1 MLGFFSHENAMRQTK
16 PSITSVSEDV
26 WSRASHR
33 HALLRGL
40 LEENQRNHLSVKL
53 VASDLGISVQHTYRL
68 LKKLREEQTTASL
81 LPLPRGPRVG
91 NRRLAVNI
99 EKIIEEVI
107 KKIYLKREKPTLKQ
121 VHRYIE
127 CECQKSGFNVPSMK
141 AVRSRVATCNSKTLI
156 KKREGKTATEAAFH
170 QIQGSLEADRPLE
183 IVQIDHTKVD
193 LMLVDD
199 ITRASIG
206 RPWLTLVMDIHTR
219 MVLGFLLSLE
229 APCTTSVALALTQA
243 VLPKD
248 SWRAERLIE
257 NSWPTSGI
265 PRCIHVDNGAE
276 FHGRSFERGC
286 EQHGIQIAYRP
297 PATPRYGGHI
307 ERLMGT
313 LMHRIQA
320 LPGTTFSNV
329 VERGDYRS
337 EERACLSF
345 REFERI
351 LALEVLGPYHNEIH
365 RGLGQ
370 PPIAKWTSSIETTAS
385 RHPLDSQAF
394 LLDFLPYE
402 TRVIRRDGVR
412 LFNIQY
418 QDGGLAH
425 LLGRPDTRLRVKY
438 DPRNLSSV
446 YVELPDGDHVRVPY
460 ADLRR
465 EPITLWEH
473 RNAVRC
479 LKDEGRRSVD
489 EASIFTAIR
498 EQRAI
503 LDEARGLSRE
513 ARRNVVRRE
522 IAQRC
527 ADSPSEPNQSQFPAG
542 KAEDDVD
549 RIPMPPPGAH
559 SGVEIW

>member
-1 MLGFFSHENAMRQTK
+1 MRQIK
-16 PSITSVSEDV
+16 RIITSVHEDA
-26 WSRASHR
+26 WSKASHR
-33 HALLRGL
+33 HALLRRL
-40 LEENQRNHLSVKL
+40 LEENQRSYLSVKS
-53 VASDLGISVQHTYRL
+53 VSDELGISVQHTYRL
-68 LKKLREEQTTASL
+68 LKKLGEEQTTASL
-81 LPLPRGPRVG
+81 LPLPRGPRTG
-91 NRRLAVNI
+91 NRRLPEGI
-99 EKIIEEVI
+99 EKLIEKAIEQ
-107 KKIYLKREKPTLKQ
+107 IYLKREKPTLKQ
-121 VHRYIE
+121 VHRYIIS
-127 CECQKSGFNVPSMK
+127 ECQKLALIAPSMK
-141 AVRSRVATCNSKTLI
+141 AVRARVAACDPKKLVR
-156 KKREGKTATEAAFH
+156 KREGKAVAEAMFH
-170 QIQGSLEADRPLE
+170 QIQGSLEAEKPLD

-199 ITRASIG
+199 VTRASIG

-229 APCTTSVALALTQA
+229 APSTTSVALALTQA

-257 NSWPTSGI
+257 NSWPTCGL

-276 FHGRSFERGC
+276 FHSRAFERGC

-297 PATPRYGGHI
+297 PATPRYGGHV

-351 LALEVLGPYHNEIH
+351 LALEVLGPYHNDVH

-370 PPIAKWTSSIETTAS
+370 SPIARWTSATEITVS
-385 RHPLDSQAF
+385 RHPVDSQSF

-425 LLGRPDTRLRVKY
+425 LLGSSDTRLRVKY

-473 RNAVRC
+473 RSAVRR

-489 EASIFTAIR
+489 EASIFAAIR

-503 LDEARGLSRE
+503 LDEARGQSRE

-522 IAQRC
+522 VAHKEIERLSGPQQGRSHSTPEN
-527 ADSPSEPNQSQFPAG
+527 DE
-542 KAEDDVD
+542 D
-549 RIPMPPPGAH
+549 RIPMPAPGTH